1 MSRIV
6 TLPIALCLLLV
17 PLVAQEGGDT
27 SRREPSTGYGYKFEN
42 RRFPIPLIEID
53 LAPNG
58 TGELRFKR
66 GESDEIIDLKLKLL
80 PETILRIRGLYDR
93 AAFLDSS
100 EEYQAKKDFSH
111 LGWMTI
117 REGDGKRERQV
128 RFNHTTNEPMKE
140 LADLFRSI
148 ATQEIHLFDIDTA
161 QQYQPLDLPRQLDW
175 LESDLRL
182 GNIAEPER
190 LVSVLGEIAGVDS
203 LPLIA
208 RNQANRIIT
217 SIKKGKYKPPS
228 KR

>member
-1 MSRIV
+1 M
-6 TLPIALCLLLV
+6 LACLLLA
-17 PLVAQEGGDT
+17 PLLAQEGGEAARSDV
-27 SRREPSTGYGYKFEN
+27 SSGFGYKFEN
-42 RRFPIPLIEID
+42 KRFPIPLIEID
-53 LAPNG
+53 LAPDG

-66 GESDEIIDLKLKLL
+66 GESDEIIDLKVKLL
-80 PETILRIRGLYDR
+80 PETVFRIRALYDR
-93 AAFLDSS
+93 AGFLDSS

-117 REGDGKRERQV
+117 REGNGKRERQV
-128 RFNHTTNEPMKE
+128 RFNYTTNEPMKE
-140 LADLFRSI
+140 LAELFRSI

-190 LVSVLGEIAGVDS
+190 LVRVLGDIAGVDT

-208 RNQANRIIT
+208 RNQANRIIK
-217 SIKKGKYKPPS
+217 SIKKGQYKSTS